1 MAFNAKGLNAPF
13 KTGTDQVDQ
22 TTDPTMCPLQE
33 TYFKYKDKYRLQVSG
48 QRKTYCDNTNQKKV
62 RVAIL
67 IQTKQNAK

>member
-1 MAFNAKGLNAPF
+1 
-13 KTGTDQVDQ
+13 
-22 TTDPTMCPLQE
+22 MCPLQE